1 MKLIAAADKNWA
13 IGKDGE
19 LLVRISEDMKNF
31 SAMTTGNVIVMG
43 RKTLESFPGGKPLPN
58 RVNIVLHI
66 KKIIMEKEQLLFT
79 AKKNCGKNFP
89 NMTQKVFL

>member
-31 SAMTTGNVIVMG
+31 SC
-43 RKTLESFPGGKPLPN
+43 
-58 RVNIVLHI
+58 
-66 KKIIMEKEQLLFT
+66 LLYT
-79 AKKNCGKNFP
+79 SP
-89 NMTQKVFL
+89 SPRDRQKSRMPSSA

>member
-31 SAMTTGNVIVMG
+31 SAITTGNVIVMG

-58 RVNIVLHI
+58 RVNIVLTH
-66 KKIIMEKEQLLFT
+66 EKVQSLCT
-79 AKKNCGKNFP
+79 VKKNCGKNFQS
-89 NMTQKVFL
+89 MIQTVFL

>member
-31 SAMTTGNVIVMG
+31 SAMTTGNVIVC
-43 RKTLESFPGGKPLPN
+43 
-58 RVNIVLHI
+58 
-66 KKIIMEKEQLLFT
+66 LLYT
-79 AKKNCGKNFP
+79 SP
-89 NMTQKVFL
+89 SPRD

>member
-31 SAMTTGNVIVMG
+31 SAMTM
-43 RKTLESFPGGKPLPN
+43 
-58 RVNIVLHI
+58 
-66 KKIIMEKEQLLFT
+66 LL
-79 AKKNCGKNFP
+79 
-89 NMTQKVFL
+89 LWEERL

>member
-31 SAMTTGNVIVMG
+31 SAITTGNVIVMEE
-43 RKTLESFPGGKPLPN
+43 RP
-58 RVNIVLHI
+58 
-66 KKIIMEKEQLLFT
+66 
-79 AKKNCGKNFP
+79 
-89 NMTQKVFL
+89 

>member
-31 SAMTTGNVIVMG
+31 SAITTGKKDL
-43 RKTLESFPGGKPLPN
+43 RKFSGWQATSK
-58 RVNIVLHI
+58 
-66 KKIIMEKEQLLFT
+66 
-79 AKKNCGKNFP
+79 
-89 NMTQKVFL
+89 

>member
-31 SAMTTGNVIVMG
+31 SAITTGNVIVMG
-43 RKTLESFPGGKPLPN
+43 RKTIESYPGAKQLTK
-58 RVNIVLHI
+58 RV
-66 KKIIMEKEQLLFT
+66 KIELTQ
-79 AKKNCGKNFP
+79 KKNYNGSGLFQ
-89 NMTQKVFL
+89 MR

>member
-43 RKTLESFPGGKPLPN
+43 KKDFRKFSRRETSSE
-58 RVNIVLHI
+58 
-66 KKIIMEKEQLLFT
+66 
-79 AKKNCGKNFP
+79 
-89 NMTQKVFL
+89 

>member
-31 SAMTTGNVIVMG
+31 RVIITGYV
-43 RKTLESFPGGKPLPN
+43 
-58 RVNIVLHI
+58 RVR
-66 KKIIMEKEQLLFT
+66 
-79 AKKNCGKNFP
+79 
-89 NMTQKVFL
+89 

>member
-31 SAMTTGNVIVMG
+31 SAITTGNRNIHLFRGSVEIT
-43 RKTLESFPGGKPLPN
+43 RSNQSSIKEGKRPFNPN
-58 RVNIVLHI
+58 I
-66 KKIIMEKEQLLFT
+66 
-79 AKKNCGKNFP
+79 
-89 NMTQKVFL
+89 

>member
-31 SAMTTGNVIVMG
+31 SAMTTGNVKKDF
-43 RKTLESFPGGKPLPN
+43 RKFSRRETSSE
-58 RVNIVLHI
+58 
-66 KKIIMEKEQLLFT
+66 
-79 AKKNCGKNFP
+79 
-89 NMTQKVFL
+89 